1 MRCKN
6 CGAEIPAGSNFC
18 IQCGQRAEQPMA
30 PDAQA
35 QHPYAPQPYPP
46 GGAAQPPKKPLRK
59 GTKALIFGGAGAVA
73 LAVALILVF
82 TLGGGKGLLS
92 GNTTQTKFV
101 NENAEFFMNALGDF
115 KAENASKAAS
125 QPFEYTGTV
134 SADMGYGS
142 ADADMSIV
150 YDKQALGISIDS
162 EYSPVKLL
170 LLEDTIYVENSGYVT
185 AVGFDSD
192 ADLSKPMTLKDRLTA
207 IAQSLAGDADYKA
220 LAEALVN
227 SIPEECFEKSNTGFR
242 MTLDM
247 DALTDT
253 LNNFADTLK
262 ENDEMDDAFSDLV
275 RDVAG
280 MPLDASGLADM
291 AEIYGSNMDF
301 KLVWELGY
309 KGGKPA
315 SVTIGY
321 EDSGGYSDFTLEVG
335 YAKISGVGKW
345 TVSLETAGGYS
356 DFDFE
361 MTSTKAKGGFN
372 VEGSAKTSY
381 DKIAFEG
388 SVIWEGENF
397 TFTFDADSD
406 SGDTYSMEANGTL
419 EIGMPKEAVEKDS
432 RFEMD
437 TGDAYEVDLAD
448 IFSSASMY

>member
-1 MRCKN
+1 
-6 CGAEIPAGSNFC
+6 
-18 IQCGQRAEQPMA
+18 
-30 PDAQA
+30 
-35 QHPYAPQPYPP
+35 
-46 GGAAQPPKKPLRK
+46 
-59 GTKALIFGGAGAVA
+59 
-73 LAVALILVF
+73 
-82 TLGGGKGLLS
+82 
-92 GNTTQTKFV
+92 
-101 NENAEFFMNALGDF
+101 
-115 KAENASKAAS
+115 
-125 QPFEYTGTV
+125 
-134 SADMGYGS
+134 
-142 ADADMSIV
+142 
-150 YDKQALGISIDS
+150 
-162 EYSPVKLL
+162 
-170 LLEDTIYVENSGYVT
+170 VT